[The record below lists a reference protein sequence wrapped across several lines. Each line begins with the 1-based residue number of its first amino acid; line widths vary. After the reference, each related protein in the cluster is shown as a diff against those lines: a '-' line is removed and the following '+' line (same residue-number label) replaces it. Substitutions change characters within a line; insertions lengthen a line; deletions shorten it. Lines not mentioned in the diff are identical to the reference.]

1 MENQK
6 KNQQRKMQNKMLKKH
21 SKHPP
26 IENNKKI
33 GNKKTHEP
41 DQSVFVS
48 SEGDSIPSHCAQ
60 KEGKRTNK
68 NIPNNKI
75 NPTLNQ
81 TASIPNIKQSK
92 KPNPKP
98 NKKEET
104 TSKKK
109 DVMDNKSELTSIQS
123 EKEEEEPSEDTFED
137 MISGICQNEFLNR
150 WFVADEF
157 YASFHKLYEDQ
168 VSSDCPKNLDS
179 CKRIMK
185 ISYHPKTKVEMFHKQ
200 QTQISDKITLH
211 QLYFCSPVGQCSI
224 CKKKKK

>member
-1 MENQK
+1 MRIKKLNKKSTKENAKQNVEKDLNRTIPSNEIKLTMNQTPSILKIKQKKQNSISNQK
-6 KNQQRKMQNKMLKKH
+6 EE
-21 SKHPP
+21 
-26 IENNKKI
+26 I
-33 GNKKTHEP
+33 
-41 DQSVFVS
+41 
-48 SEGDSIPSHCAQ
+48 
-60 KEGKRTNK
+60 TNDEK
-68 NIPNNKI
+68 G
-75 NPTLNQ
+75 LF
-81 TASIPNIKQSK
+81 
-92 KPNPKP
+92 
-98 NKKEET
+98 
-104 TSKKK
+104 
-109 DVMDNKSELTSIQS
+109 DNKSESTSIQS
-123 EKEEEEPSEDTFED
+123 EKEKEEPSEDTVED
-137 MISGICQNEFLNR
+137 MISCICQNEFLNR